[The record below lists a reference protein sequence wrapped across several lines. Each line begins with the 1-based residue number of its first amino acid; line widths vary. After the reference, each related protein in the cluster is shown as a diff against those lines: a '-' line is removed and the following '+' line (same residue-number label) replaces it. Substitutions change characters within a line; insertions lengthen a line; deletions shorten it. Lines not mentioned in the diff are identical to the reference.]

1 MKISYEDKGPV
12 TVLAIR
18 GDLSVEETDRFQ
30 RETLQKMNEDIRDFV
45 LDLESL
51 DFIDSRGLE
60 SLLWL
65 QEKCNE
71 LLGQV
76 CLAAC
81 PEHIYKVLEVTR
93 PNTRFN
99 CHPDI
104 DTAVTSLG
112 HTDLK

>member
-12 TVLAIR
+12 TVLSIS
-18 GDLSVEETDRFQ
+18 GDLSVDEAARFQ
-30 RETLQKMNEDIRDFV
+30 RETLQRFDQNIRDFV

-65 QEKCNE
+65 QDKCSE

-76 CLAAC
+76 RLAAC
-81 PEHIYKVLEVTR
+81 PEHISKVLEVT
-93 PNTRFN
+93 PLNTRFD
-99 CHPDI
+99 CHPNVDA
-104 DTAVTSLG
+104 AVSSLG
-112 HTDLK
+112 HAEL

>member
-12 TVLAIR
+12 TVFAIN
-18 GDLSVEETDRFQ
+18 GDLSVEEADRFQ
-30 RETLQKMNEDIRDFV
+30 REALQRLDKNIRDFV

-76 CLAAC
+76 RIAGC
-81 PEHIYKVLEVTR
+81 PDHIHKVLQVTR
-93 PNTRFN
+93 LDTRFE
-99 CHPDI
+99 CHVDV
-104 DTAVTSLG
+104 DAAVHSLG
-112 HTDLK
+112 HGELQ